1 MRTSIRGRLVFSY
14 VLMTVLSVAVMGGL
28 GLSLVSELGQLREQR
43 QLGLSALAIADQA
56 EPWLD
61 GQAAP
66 VVLGELAQG
75 AAFLL
80 DARVRILG
88 SEATVLADAM
98 AVDQGAQI
106 AWLAA
111 APADPAADPAAD
123 PSEPRPG
130 EAPAEPTFARRLED
144 VHELIFASGALTQA
158 EQGRPAG
165 GLTFALR
172 RGEPSFGP
180 GGMQLELL
188 TQAAPPGQVVT
199 RGLELARVVHALDA
213 DPTEG
218 TPAVIDTTSDGAL
231 RVLQIARDTRPYV
244 VALTTDG
251 AVVPTYVAPS
261 TPSTHVVLNPPVGA
275 RVRVVGSLA
284 GDTCTFTLTPDAEGF
299 ASPPLVF
306 AADGDC
312 AVTEDSDQPP
322 RGTPPPPPP
331 PRGLRSPRGR
341 RPARSCPPAPRGAD
355 WCRPARSSARSS
367 PAPSPTAR
375 SLPPRAPCRRARG
388 GRGTRRRPTRSNPW
402 RAR

>member
-213 DPTEG
+213 
-218 TPAVIDTTSDGAL
+218 SDRVPELEPVRIELGPMAL
-231 RVLQIARDTRPYV
+231 RVDAAGGHH
-244 VALTTDG
+244 ALLDDG
-251 AVVPTYVAPS
+251 IGRHLATF
-261 TPSTHVVLNPPVGA
+261 
-275 RVRVVGSLA
+275 LA
-284 GDTCTFTLTPDAEGF
+284 GDLGQPE
-299 ASPPLVF
+299 PP
-306 AADGDC
+306 
-312 AVTEDSDQPP
+312 
-322 RGTPPPPPP
+322 
-331 PRGLRSPRGR
+331 RSPRVVRVAIG
-341 RPARSCPPAPRGAD
+341 PNEAPTGFVEISQAPDVTGANLG
-355 WCRPARSSARSS
+355 A
-367 PAPSPTAR
+367 TAR
-375 SLPPRAPCRRARG
+375 AFGLAALGASLLSALVGLAMSRGLSAPLAELDAVAARMG
-388 GRGTRRRPTRSNPW
+388 AGDL
-402 RAR
+402 A